1 MAFAHPH
8 ARGLPGE
15 LEANQGEVL
24 VIFPAHTRAGRAAAR
39 IRGHLHTVL
48 AFGAIRHR
56 AGLGRSRESQIQTG
70 KLRWVAPLLSNALTL
85 LPARGHFTRSRIQ
98 LDCHCRRVLGTALPH
113 KRRIKGLPGILR
125 YFVLVSRVKHHIV
138 CADAT
143 PAYLPRGAVEPVFRC
158 SRGAPDASLT
168 SSFCTLTATSGLDS
182 LRVMVWMT
190 LPVSKVVAHCAWA
203 CVCMYVWMCW

>member
-1 MAFAHPH
+1 M
-8 ARGLPGE
+8 
-15 LEANQGEVL
+15 
-24 VIFPAHTRAGRAAAR
+24 
-39 IRGHLHTVL
+39 HTVL

-125 YFVLVSRVKHHIV
+125 YFVQVSRVKHHIV

-143 PAYLPRGAVEPVFRC
+143 PRVPAPWSSGAGVSLFARG
-158 SRGAPDASLT
+158 SRRFPHLLVLHLDGDLGLGLAESD
-168 SSFCTLTATSGLDS
+168 GLDDVAR
-182 LRVMVWMT
+182 LKGGRPLCMCMCVYVCVDV
-190 LPVSKVVAHCAWA
+190 LVS
-203 CVCMYVWMCW
+203 VCDDDLDTRIP